1 MKTVFVVKNLDCGW
15 DDVVG
20 VFENVTY
27 EQLLEKFDGLDN
39 FVILESI
46 LHNTADTFG
55 DDEWKN
61 LICLTDG
68 SY

>member
-27 EQLLEKFDGLDN
+27 EQLLEKFDPVLN
-39 FVILESI
+39 NYAIFASTLY
-46 LHNTADTFG
+46 NTADTFG
-55 DDEWKN
+55 DDE
-61 LICLTDG
+61 
-68 SY
+68 

>member
-27 EQLLEKFDGLDN
+27 EQLIEKFDPVLN
-39 FVILESI
+39 NYVILAST
-46 LHNTADTFG
+46 LYNTADAFG
-55 DDEWKN
+55 DDE
-61 LICLTDG
+61 
-68 SY
+68 